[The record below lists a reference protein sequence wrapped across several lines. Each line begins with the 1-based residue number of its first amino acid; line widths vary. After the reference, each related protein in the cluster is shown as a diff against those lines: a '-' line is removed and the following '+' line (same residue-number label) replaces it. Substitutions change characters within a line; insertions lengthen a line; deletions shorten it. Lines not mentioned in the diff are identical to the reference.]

1 MKSETK
7 TQRQGSTRFSAR
19 AGPSGVLV
27 VPDDFS
33 STAAEVDFDVSLA
46 FDPNDI
52 ARWQPRQ
59 KAR

>member
-19 AGPSGVLV
+19 AGSAGVLV
-27 VPDDFS
+27 LSDDFS
-33 STAAEVDFDVSLA
+33 STAAEVDFDVMVV

-52 ARWQPRQ
+52 ARWQPQQ